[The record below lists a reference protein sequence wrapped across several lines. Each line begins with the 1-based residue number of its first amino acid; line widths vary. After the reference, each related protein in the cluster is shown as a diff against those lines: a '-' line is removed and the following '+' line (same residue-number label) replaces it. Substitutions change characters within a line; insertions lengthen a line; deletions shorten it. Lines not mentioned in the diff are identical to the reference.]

1 MNNFNK
7 TDRKPKDDKP
17 RLPPN
22 EQLNVI
28 SQFLLNN
35 SNGRNTHDLSR
46 ADIQRRVRS
55 IMYFYNDAINER
67 FKELGVIDY
76 AYKENE
82 NNPLNV
88 ESRFGEDENYVNYI
102 YNDL

>member
-35 SNGRNTHDLSR
+35 SNGRNNYYEVEAKFGTR
-46 ADIQRRVRS
+46 GIKP
-55 IMYFYNDAINER
+55 IT
-67 FKELGVIDY
+67 KIDY
-76 AYKENE
+76 DNVVQKLKSLGYKSDNE
-82 NNPLNV
+82 QGTYSLKIQS
-88 ESRFGEDENYVNYI
+88 EFLDTKTQYF
-102 YNDL
+102 

>member
-35 SNGRNTHDLSR
+35 SNGRNNYYEVEAKFGTR
-46 ADIQRRVRS
+46 GIKP
-55 IMYFYNDAINER
+55 IT
-67 FKELGVIDY
+67 KIDY
-76 AYKENE
+76 DNVVQKLKSLGYKSDK
-82 NNPLNV
+82 
-88 ESRFGEDENYVNYI
+88 SRC
-102 YNDL
+102 